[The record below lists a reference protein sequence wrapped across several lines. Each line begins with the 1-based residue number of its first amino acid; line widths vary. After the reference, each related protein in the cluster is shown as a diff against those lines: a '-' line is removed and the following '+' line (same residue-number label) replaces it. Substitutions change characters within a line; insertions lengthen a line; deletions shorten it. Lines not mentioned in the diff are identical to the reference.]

1 MHFEFTEMNSFAR
14 LEMQKK
20 MILKIK
26 IIAEPVTAMVRNGSS
41 QPYCDTVCEGLLQT
55 NSTGRAC

>member
-1 MHFEFTEMNSFAR
+1 
-14 LEMQKK
+14 MQKK